1 MTREPIAVDKNG
13 KLVEWEEGVED
24 FAKTAE
30 KVIEALMKRVL
41 MLERDKRSVEGR
53 LTRVE
58 KSLGKTISKLDTI
71 AMRHSD

>member
-24 FAKTAE
+24 FAATSMKI
-30 KVIEALMKRVL
+30 IEALMKRVL
-41 MLERDKRSVEGR
+41 VLERDKRSVEGR

-58 KSLGKTISKLDTI
+58 KKLG
-71 AMRHSD
+71 AVVMRHSD